1 MLVTRI
7 LYQQIHCKVKNTFQF
22 KTNINCSGC
31 VAKVK
36 TVLDNASGICHWH
49 VDTFDARRLLTVHS
63 KGISEDEI
71 IKVVG
76 EQGFKIEKNE

>member
-1 MLVTRI
+1 ME
-7 LYQQIHCKVKNTFQF
+7 KTFQF

-36 TVLDNASGICHWH
+36 TALDNASGICHWN
-49 VDTFDARRLLTVHS
+49 VDTSDAQRLLTVHS
-63 KGISEDEI
+63 NGISEDEI

-76 EQGFKIEKNE
+76 EQGFKIEKSK